1 MNQKT
6 IALLDFPEIRKQLA
20 DCTLSKL
27 GRKLAE
33 ELNPRTNLTAVSE
46 MLRETTEAKLLLEAA
61 GAPPLHGLADLSE
74 TLQKLRAGGVLD
86 PLALQ
91 AIADFL
97 RGCRRTR
104 EFMQKRLDLAPM
116 VAGYSSGITPFAE
129 LEAAIEAAI
138 RDGVVV
144 DEASSELR
152 KVRKEMKHLQ
162 DKIKTKLQQLVLAP
176 EAKTWLQESV
186 VSLKDSRPVLM
197 VKAAYKHHVPGVV
210 LGSSGSGGTL
220 FIEPLAVHKLSNELK
235 VLEGVEQEEVYRIL
249 AGLSGKVS
257 DQLSQIERN
266 LEIMAQY
273 DLAFAKARFSRIL
286 NGMAPA
292 LNERGRIRLFRA
304 RHPLLTEQVVPLDF
318 EIGYDYRT
326 LVITGPNTG
335 GKTVALKTV
344 GLLTLMA
351 QSGLH
356 IPAATGS
363 EMAIFDDVLA
373 DIGDGQNITQSLST
387 FSAHI
392 TNIIAILKDCGRRTL
407 TLLDEVGTGT
417 DPAEG
422 AALAIGILELLHS
435 KGGVTLASTHY
446 PEIKHYTLITPGFRN
461 GSMAFDKENLKPL
474 YQLII
479 GQPGASNALWIAA
492 KLGMPEIVLKKAE
505 QKLAEYHSEQPS
517 SIDPSSTTESSQ
529 TGPEQLAEATRSTA
543 APFGDE
549 PIPEPP
555 IAKPQRE
562 LKIGDLVKIPFLNEQ
577 GVVCSLPDAKGK
589 IRVLV
594 KEKKMELSVKR
605 VKLHIPAEQLYPENY
620 DLNIVLLSKE
630 ERRQKHLLERK
641 HNPGVT
647 RIVSED
653 EQ

>member
-20 DCTLSKL
+20 ECALSKL

-86 PLALQ
+86 PIALQ

-104 EFMQKRLDLAPM
+104 EFMQKRLELAPM
-116 VAGYSSGITPFAE
+116 VAGYSSGITPFVE
-129 LEAAIEAAI
+129 LEAAIETAI

-235 VLEGVEQEEVYRIL
+235 VLEGAEQEEVYRIL
-249 AGLSGKVS
+249 AGLSSKVS

-292 LNERGRIRLFRA
+292 LNERGRIRLVQA

-392 TNIIAILKDCGRRTL
+392 TIIIAILKDCGRRTL

-446 PEIKHYTLITPGFRN
+446 PEIKHYALITPGFRN

-474 YQLII
+474 FQLII

-492 KLGMPEIVLKKAE
+492 KLGMPEIVLKKAK

-517 SIDPSSTTESSQ
+517 SIDPSSTTESGQ
-529 TGPEQLAEATRSTA
+529 TGSEQMAEATRSTA

-555 IAKPQRE
+555 VDKPQRE

-641 HNPGVT
+641 HSPGVT